1 MEIVS
6 AMLTLLVQLLVVLG
20 LLLWADRWLHR
31 HLQGVM
37 LLLSGDDEIGRWLYA
52 AVLLPGVAL
61 HELSHAL
68 MATLVGVKIGR
79 IHLLP
84 KPIAG
89 KRLQLGFVPVQ
100 STDIFRAS
108 LIGAAPLIF
117 GSIVVV
123 LVGSLIFETPEILR
137 ALSSGDLLVA
147 WRGLLQVLRAPD
159 IWIWVYLVS
168 TISNTMLP
176 SRSDVHA
183 WPSLALVGVILVGL
197 LVMIGGTTVLMD
209 GAGQF
214 LTVALRWFVL
224 LSASIFLVN
233 LPLFAVLFLF
243 EKVLELIT
251 HRHVKYR

>member
-1 MEIVS
+1 
-6 AMLTLLVQLLVVLG
+6 MLTLLVQLLVVLG

-37 LLLSGDDEIGRWLYA
+37 LLLTGDPDVARWLYA
-52 AVLLPGVAL
+52 IILLPGVAL
-61 HELSHAL
+61 HELGHAL

-84 KPIAG
+84 KQTSS

-100 STDIFRAS
+100 ETDIFRAS

-117 GSIVVV
+117 GSITVMAI
-123 LVGSLIFETPEILR
+123 GSLIFQTPEILQS
-137 ALSSGDLLVA
+137 LSSGDLLLA
-147 WRGLLQVLRAPD
+147 GQEFLQVLQAPD
-159 IWIWVYLVS
+159 VWLWVYLVL

-183 WPSLALVGVILVGL
+183 WPSLALVISIIIVILIA
-197 LVMIGGTTVLMD
+197 IGGTPVLME
-209 GAGQF
+209 GAGRF

-224 LSASIFLVN
+224 LSASIFLVD
-233 LPLFAVLFLF
+233 LPIFAGLFLI
-243 EKVLELIT
+243 EKGLERIRNVRLD
-251 HRHVKYR
+251 YR

>member
-1 MEIVS
+1 MDIVS

-20 LLLWADRWLHR
+20 LLLWSDRWLHR

-37 LLLSGDDEIGRWLYA
+37 LLLSGDPDIARWLYA
-52 AVLLPGVAL
+52 VMLLPGVAL

-84 KPIAG
+84 KPTAG

-100 STDIFRAS
+100 TTDIFRAS

-117 GSIVVV
+117 GSITIV

-137 ALSSGDLLVA
+137 ALSSGDLVLA
-147 WRGLLQVLRAPD
+147 WQGLLHVLEAPD
-159 IWIWVYLVS
+159 IWIWGYLVFA
-168 TISNTMLP
+168 ISNTMLP

-183 WPSLALVGVILVGL
+183 WPSLAIVAGL
-197 LVMIGGTTVLMD
+197 LVALLMMIGGTTVLVD
-209 GAGQF
+209 GVAQF

-224 LSASIFLVN
+224 LSASIFIVN
-233 LPLFAVLFLF
+233 LPLFATLFLM
-243 EKVLELIT
+243 EKALERIKGVHLE
-251 HRHVKYR
+251 YE

>member
-1 MEIVS
+1 
-6 AMLTLLVQLLVVLG
+6 MLTLLVQLLVVLG

-37 LLLSGDDEIGRWLYA
+37 FLFSGDSEIGRWLYA
-52 AVLLPGVAL
+52 AVLLPGVLL

-100 STDIFRAS
+100 ATDIVRAS

-117 GSIVVV
+117 GSIGIV
-123 LVGSLIFETPEILR
+123 LIGSLIFETPEILH
-137 ALSSGDLLVA
+137 ALSNGNLLLA
-147 WRGLLQVLRAPD
+147 WQGLLHVLQAPD
-159 IWIWVYLVS
+159 IWVWVYLVS
-168 TISNTMLP
+168 AISNTMLP

-183 WPSLALVGVILVGL
+183 WPALAMVAGIVITL
-197 LVMIGGTTVLMD
+197 LMMIGGTTVLMD
-209 GAGQF
+209 GVAQF
-214 LTVALRWFVL
+214 LTIALRWFVML
-224 LSASIFLVN
+224 GASVFLVN
-233 LPLFAVLFLF
+233 LPLFAALFLL
-243 EKVLELIT
+243 EKVLERIKGVYLEY
-251 HRHVKYR
+251 K